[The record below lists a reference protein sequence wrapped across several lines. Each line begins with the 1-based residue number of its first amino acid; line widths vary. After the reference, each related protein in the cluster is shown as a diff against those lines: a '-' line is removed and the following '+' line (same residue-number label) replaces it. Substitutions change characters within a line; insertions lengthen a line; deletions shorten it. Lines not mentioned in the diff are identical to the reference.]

1 MMTAEALT
9 ADPCAIQQHLQH
21 ITSRWH
27 EFGEPCRFEV
37 RFLTNDDQATVKDVS
52 RYSATYEGIA
62 DATAHIA
69 AMNKHKLNAYV
80 VVNPI
85 DAEVRIE
92 AGKAAKDEHIIGS
105 VFHWADGDDAQAA
118 DNIRNFRRAASN
130 LLRLDRNNTLRP
142 SARLLGTRRTNAQSG
157 SMEQDT
163 EGNRRHAQNR
173 PKRR

>member
-118 DNIRNFRRAASN
+118 DNIR
-130 LLRLDRNNTLRP
+130 TLSGRV
-142 SARLLGTRRTNAQSG
+142 RLLQHRRPVPATYTADSH
-157 SMEQDT
+157 
-163 EGNRRHAQNR
+163 R
-173 PKRR
+173 